1 MNYLGHLVLSGKNEQ
16 ILFGNF
22 IADAIKGNSY
32 LDWPDNIQKG
42 ILLHRF
48 IDDFTDNNP
57 YYLKGKRRFYKGY
70 PKIGGVIN
78 DIVYDFLL
86 WQHYTE
92 NNILELNKEIIRF
105 YKVLDKHRE
114 DMPKKIKFMYSYM
127 KRDNWLLNYQYDWGV
142 KKALRGI
149 GKRINYSN
157 NLDQSFDVVNNNL
170 KDFKDEFQFFYS
182 EIQMKVSSFV

>member
-57 YYLKGKRRFYKGY
+57 YYLKGKRRFYNGY

-114 DMPKKIKFMYSYM
+114 DMPKKIKFMYTYM
-127 KRDNWLLNYQYDWGV
+127 KRDNWLLNYKYDWGV
-142 KKALRGI
+142 KRALRGI

-157 NLDQSFDVVNNNL
+157 NLDQSFDVVNNNF